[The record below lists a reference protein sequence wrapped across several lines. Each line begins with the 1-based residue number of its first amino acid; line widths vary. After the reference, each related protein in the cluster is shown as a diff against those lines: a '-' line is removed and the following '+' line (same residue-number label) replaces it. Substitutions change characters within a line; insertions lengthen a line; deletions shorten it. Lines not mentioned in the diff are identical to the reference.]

1 MIPIRKSDAIT
12 FFEDKAVT
20 VSRPFVVLAG
30 LLVALVLLTAVA
42 LAGCGSSEA
51 TLSPTTVASTA
62 TTGMSEA
69 RAIFMAGSGTPGAQV
84 NEVTL
89 TVEVARTPKE
99 KNLGLMGRKEIAPDH
114 GMAFVWEVPVNVPFW
129 MKDTL
134 LPLSIAFISAE
145 GIVLDIQEMAPQT
158 LDHHSPGKTYTKAI
172 EANQGFYTNHGIK
185 AGDSVRFE
193 GL

>member
-1 MIPIRKSDAIT
+1 MIPIRKRDAIT
-12 FFEDKAVT
+12 IFEDRAVT
-20 VSRPFVVLAG
+20 TSRPFVVLAG
-30 LLVALVLLTAVA
+30 LFVAMFLLTAVA

-51 TLSPTTVASTA
+51 TLSPTTAAPTA
-62 TTGMSEA
+62 TTGMGEA
-69 RAIFMAGSGTPGAQV
+69 TAIFMAGSGTPGAQV

-99 KNLGLMGRKEIAPDH
+99 KNFGLMGRKEMAPDH
-114 GMAFVWEVPVNVPFW
+114 GMVFVWDVPVAAPFW

-145 GIVLDIQEMAPQT
+145 GIVLDVQEMAPQT
-158 LDHHSPGKTYTKAI
+158 LDHHTPGKAYTKAI
-172 EANQGFYTNHGIK
+172 EANQGFYTDHGIK